1 MSVDIAVLGAGP
13 AGLAAAWY
21 CARQGHS
28 VAVLERAVCVGG
40 LAASISVG
48 GQRVDL
54 GSHRLHPSIRPDLL
68 ADLTT
73 LLGSDLQRRRRHGRI
88 RLDGRWLAFPLRP
101 LDLARNARVLFASRV
116 LADIAATPL
125 RRRRQPVGDNFAAA
139 VRTQLGP
146 TIATSF
152 YEPYAVKLWGVPAEE
167 LSAEL
172 FRRRVS
178 SRSAAGVLRTAL
190 RRGPAPSFWYPAGG
204 FGTITEAIAGAVTS
218 LGGIVELGVNVKRI
232 TPRPDH
238 VIIDCAGRPP
248 IHARTVVSTI
258 PGRTLAAL
266 TGAPADV
273 RDAVT
278 GLQHRGAVLV
288 YLVVPRPYYT
298 DFDAHYFPEPAV
310 RIARLS
316 EPKRYRD
323 SPVDPPATTVLCA
336 ELPDPAPL
344 AVHVERRAHVYP
356 IYRLG
361 FDAAQGALDAWIAG
375 LTGVIAVGR
384 QATFAHDNTHH
395 ALAMGHAVAA
405 CLGTDA
411 RVDPAAWQVACA
423 TFADHV
429 VED

>member
-1 MSVDIAVLGAGP
+1 M
-13 AGLAAAWY
+13 
-21 CARQGHS
+21 
-28 VAVLERAVCVGG
+28 GG
-40 LAASISVG
+40 R
-48 GQRVDL
+48 RVDL

-73 LLGSDLQRRRRHGRI
+73 LLGGELQRRRRNGRI

-101 LDLARNARVLFASRV
+101 LDLARNARALFASRV

-125 RRRRQPVGDNFAAA
+125 RRRRQPVGNNFACA
-139 VRTQLGP
+139 VRTHLGP
-146 TIATSF
+146 TVATSL

-172 FRRRVS
+172 YRRRVS

-190 RRGPAPSFWYPAGG
+190 RRGPPPSFWYPAGG
-204 FGTITEAIAGAVTS
+204 FGRITEVIAGAVTS
-218 LGGIVELGVNVKRI
+218 LGGIVELGVNVERI
-232 TPRPDH
+232 TLSRPDH

-258 PGRTLAAL
+258 PGRNLAAL
-266 TGAPADV
+266 AGAPADV
-273 RDAVT
+273 RDAVA

-288 YLVVPRPYYT
+288 YLVVPRPHYT
-298 DFDAHYFPEPAV
+298 DFDAHDFPEPTV

-316 EPKRYRD
+316 EPKQYRD
-323 SPVDPPATTVLCA
+323 SPVDPTATTVLCAELPATVGDAIWEATDSELAELVINDLAVA

-361 FDAAQGALDAWIAG
+361 FDAAEGALDAWAS
-375 LTGVIAVGR
+375 
-384 QATFAHDNTHH
+384 
-395 ALAMGHAVAA
+395 
-405 CLGTDA
+405 
-411 RVDPAAWQVACA
+411 PASR
-423 TFADHV
+423 
-429 VED
+429 E